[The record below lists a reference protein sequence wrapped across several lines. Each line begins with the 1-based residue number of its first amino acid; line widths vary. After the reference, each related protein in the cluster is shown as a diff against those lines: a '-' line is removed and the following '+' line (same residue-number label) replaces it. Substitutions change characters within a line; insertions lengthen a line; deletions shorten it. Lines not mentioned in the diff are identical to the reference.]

1 MRQLSAVG
9 TYLPPWGTERA
20 RSLGR
25 DEDAVTMSVA
35 AGRAALGGPGAP
47 VRRVVLVSRD
57 LPLLEGGNG
66 AALLA
71 GLGLG
76 GDVAVVEQIGGA
88 PAALDAV
95 ATAERGTLVVAADEA
110 PAGAAA
116 VLVGEAGPAI
126 TAVSQVLR
134 SMPVRA
140 RGRDGLVRDYADPRL
155 ERERGAG
162 VAIDQLELPARPVAV
177 AGLPARQA
185 AALTEDR
192 PPVLP
197 TSGASSSLFALASLR
212 GPGLVLAVEQ
222 GSATAV
228 SVDGIPP
235 TVRRDERGPQPEEAR
250 AVTPGPEIG
259 ISLAAYERA
268 FEPKLRWEAAC
279 CTECG
284 TLAFPPRY
292 RCLGCGA
299 EGRWTTASLPRT
311 GEVYTA
317 VTVHV
322 PVPGLATPYS
332 LAIVELDQVGV
343 RALVPVTGAP
353 AGTAAIGDRGR
364 LVFRRMAVRTGIPD
378 YGYALLPDSVAAGEE
393 TADDARGSSR

>member
-1 MRQLSAVG
+1 MRQLNAVG

-20 RSLGR
+20 RSAGR
-25 DEDAVTMSVA
+25 DEDVVTMGVA
-35 AGRAALGGPGAP
+35 AGRAALGGQGVP

-57 LPLLEGGNG
+57 LPLIEGGNS

-76 GDVAVVEQIGGA
+76 TGVSVVEQIGGA

-95 ATAERGTLVVAADEA
+95 VTAERGTLVVAVDET

-116 VLVGEAGPAI
+116 VLVGETGPAI
-126 TAVSQVLR
+126 TAVRQVTR
-134 SMPVRA
+134 SLPVRA

-162 VAIDQLELPARPVAV
+162 VAIDQLELPAKPVAV

-185 AALTEDR
+185 SALTEGR
-192 PPVLP
+192 PPALP
-197 TSGASSSLFALASLR
+197 TSGASSSLFALASLT

-222 GSATAV
+222 ATASAA
-228 SVDGIPP
+228 SVDGVAP
-235 TVRRDERGPQPEEAR
+235 TVRRDERSPR
-250 AVTPGPEIG
+250 AGETRTVTPGPEIG

-268 FEPKLRWEAAC
+268 FEPKLRWEAAA

-353 AGTAAIGDRGR
+353 AGAVGIGDRGR
-364 LVFRRMAVRTGIPD
+364 LVFRRMAIRTGIPD
-378 YGYALLPDSVAAGEE
+378 YGYALLPDDERAE
-393 TADDARGSSR
+393 GSR